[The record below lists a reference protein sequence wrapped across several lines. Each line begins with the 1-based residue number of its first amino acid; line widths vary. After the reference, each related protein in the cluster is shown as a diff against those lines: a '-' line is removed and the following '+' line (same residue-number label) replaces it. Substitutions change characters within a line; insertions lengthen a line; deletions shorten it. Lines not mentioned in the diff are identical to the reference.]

1 MLKIYNSYSQTTE
14 EFTPLDGN
22 KVKMYVCG
30 PTVYDYAHLGHARCY
45 ITWDVLYRYLK
56 FKGYDVTYCRNVTD
70 VDDKILNKAQKEGK
84 TPDEIA
90 QLYYN
95 LFTDSMNKL
104 NNLKPDIEPFATK
117 TIGEMIAINK
127 KLIEKGHA
135 YESNGDVYFRVKS
148 FDKYGNLSK
157 QPLDSLEAGARVE
170 ESDIKENPMDFA
182 LWKSDEKFGY
192 KSPWGVGRPGWH
204 IECSAMSRK
213 FLGETLDIHAGGA
226 DLIFPHHENEIAQS
240 ECANGKQFVKYWMH
254 NGFVTINKE
263 KMSKSLGNFL
273 TIDKILEN
281 YDANTIR
288 FFILTN
294 HYRMPVEFSDE
305 SLIAASQGVKRL
317 YNAINEARK
326 TVKLDESIDISG
338 FEEYKE
344 FTEGM
349 DEDLNTSVALAVL
362 FDLANKLNKEQNAK
376 NFTLLFKLS
385 AILGFD
391 FNKIE
396 VSEEELK
403 EKIGLI
409 SKTLGMEFN
418 TMDEI
423 LEYRKNARAEKNW
436 DLADKIRVAFDTAG
450 IELKDGK
457 DGTTWEL
464 K

>member
-1 MLKIYNSYSQTTE
+1 MRLYNSYSQKNE
-14 EFTPLDGN
+14 EFIPIEGN

-30 PTVYDYAHLGHARCY
+30 PTVYDNAHLGHARCY
-45 ITWDVLYRYLK
+45 ITWDILYRYLK

-70 VDDKILNKAQKEGK
+70 VDDKILKKAEAEGV

-90 QLYYN
+90 KKYYDA
-95 LFTDSMNKL
+95 FTDSMNKL
-104 NNLKPDIEPFATK
+104 NNLKPDLEPFATK
-117 TIGEMIAINK
+117 TLGEMIAMNK
-127 KLIEKGHA
+127 QLIEKGFA

-148 FDKYGNLSK
+148 FDKYGQLSK
-157 QPLDSLEAGARVE
+157 QPLDALEAGARVE

-182 LWKSDEKFGY
+182 LWKKDEKFGY

-213 FLGETLDIHAGGA
+213 YLGETIDIHAGGA

-240 ECANGKQFVKYWMH
+240 ECANGKQFVKYWLH

-273 TIDKILEN
+273 TVDKMLEN

-305 SLIAASQGVKRL
+305 ALISAQAGVKRL
-317 YNAINEARK
+317 YTAINESRK
-326 TVKLDESIDISG
+326 IVKIDENLDLKD

-344 FTEGM
+344 FIEAM
-349 DEDLNTSVALAVL
+349 DEDLNTSKALAIL
-362 FDLANKLNKEQNAK
+362 FDLANKTNKNPNSKNLN
-376 NFTLLFKLS
+376 LLYKLS
-385 AILGFD
+385 SVLGFN
-391 FNKIE
+391 FEKVEI
-396 VSEEELK
+396 SEEEIKPKIELVSKALGQDLK
-403 EKIGLI
+403 
-409 SKTLGMEFN
+409 N
-418 TMDEI
+418 MDEI
-423 LEYRKNARAEKNW
+423 IALRKTARDEKNW
-436 DLADKIRVAFDTAG
+436 DVADKIRVALDEAG
-450 IELKDGK
+450 IVLKDTK
-457 DGTTWEL
+457 EGTNWEV